1 MEAMTHNQLK
11 QRHRKEREG
20 YHASLNLRVHRALSW
35 LDRSEQ
41 WRKDLD
47 ARFVFLWNAFNA
59 VYGSQ
64 LSAEGTAAE
73 NRVLKN
79 FLARILCL
87 DTGKLIDTML
97 WRKYSG
103 PIRLL
108 LQNPYVSP
116 ACWKS
121 QNGTL
126 APDVWE
132 PLFRKAKRQAEQAL
146 GKQATLTLPSVL
158 LPRIYMLRNQLISM
172 LNNQLVHGDPTWQ
185 SQVNRDQVRDCTAL
199 MAEFVPLVI
208 QIMMDNPAVEWE
220 PPAYPVVQADSSLR
234 VQ

>member
-1 MEAMTHNQLK
+1 MESMTYKQLK

-20 YHASLNLRVHRALSW
+20 YHSSLNLRVHRALSW

-41 WRKDLD
+41 CGKDLD
-47 ARFVFLWNAFNA
+47 ARFIFLWIAFNA

-64 LSAEGTAAE
+64 LSAEGTAPE
-73 NRVLKN
+73 NLVLKN
-79 FLARILCL
+79 FLARILRL

-97 WRKYSG
+97 WHKYSG

-108 LQNPYVSP
+108 LQNPYVFP
-116 ACWKS
+116 AFWKS

-126 APDVWE
+126 APDAWE

-146 GKQATLTLPSVL
+146 SKQATLTLLSVL
-158 LPRIYMLRNQLISM
+158 LPRIYMLRNQL
-172 LNNQLVHGDPTWQ
+172 VHGGATWQ

-208 QIMMDNPAVEWE
+208 CIMMDNPVMEWE
-220 PPAYPVVQADSSLR
+220 PPAYPVVLTT
-234 VQ
+234 